1 MDLPDGYDA
10 DAPGA
15 IAVYDLW
22 ARRNSCDA
30 DNVSD
35 ACESGDEDWVTK
47 YIPESKKDDEDVVVE
62 DAPGAR
68 DTTVYEASQCAEGG
82 GATLLVVDQCGSR
95 LMGHGLFHNLAYL
108 EATTPASGC
117 SDAAAMRWTGR
128 GDAMAT
134 TGRGD
139 AMATTGRG
147 DAAATTRI
155 FGGRSRRRRGDDVDR
170 RRTRR
175 RTGDPQLD
183 RTT

>member
-1 MDLPDGYDA
+1 VDLPDGYDA

-108 EATTPASGC
+108 EAILNWTEQPKPSAFTTNETSWGACGPSSGGLSGSASLRPQPLLLVC
-117 SDAAAMRWTGR
+117 WVLLSALQL
-128 GDAMAT
+128 
-134 TGRGD
+134 
-139 AMATTGRG
+139 
-147 DAAATTRI
+147 
-155 FGGRSRRRRGDDVDR
+155 SCRRRR
-170 RRTRR
+170 T
-175 RTGDPQLD
+175 Q
-183 RTT
+183 